1 MEQKNRK
8 KPAPGEYNLNKTDQQ
23 IKKELKSM
31 KSKKITHGEKR
42 FFYENFEH
50 LSNSVPG
57 MGTYNPHL

>member
-1 MEQKNRK
+1 
-8 KPAPGEYNLNKTDQQ
+8 
-23 IKKELKSM
+23 M